1 MRRITR
7 SAIVECSA
15 RQMYDL
21 VEDIEAY
28 PEFLPWCSGAHVRE
42 RTADRTVATIDVGAP
57 LPGMRQSFTTE
68 NTNVPGRSID
78 MRLLQGPFRRFE
90 AHWKFAALGSGAAR
104 IEFTIAYEFADRIL
118 ARALDPL
125 FEGIAGTMVDA
136 FTRRAGRIYGRHAS

>member
-7 SAIVECSA
+7 SAIVDCSA

-21 VEDIEAY
+21 VEDIESY

-42 RTADRTVATIDVGAP
+42 RTTGRTVATIDVGIAP
-57 LPGMRQSFTTE
+57 MRQSFTTE
-68 NTNVPGRSID
+68 NTNVPGKSID
-78 MRLLQGPFRRFE
+78 MRLLQGPFRKFE
-90 AHWKFAALGSGAAR
+90 AHWKFGALGSHAAR
-104 IEFTIAYEFADRIL
+104 VEFSIAYEFADRIL

-136 FTRRAGRIYGRHAS
+136 FTRRAERVHGRRAR